1 MKKIISLL
9 LVVAMCATMF
19 VACGKKTE
27 TPPKTEQTKPTE
39 SVTEK
44 TPDEDKEAGYSAIEN
59 KYIVITTNCFDGF
72 ENIEEFEKEYDD
84 NYDQHNLEELTTLLG
99 KRGQTVVTF
108 PRNDDFGYDADDE
121 GCIIYDQNGDQVA
134 EVAIF
139 PGDLFGFIA
148 DEDLELVEEKDVNG
162 LAGAFYKT
170 HDSGDKVIETY
181 IGRTMHNALVVVGAY
196 EKTMLDELL
205 EDMVIFET
213 DMADAVVV
221 DDAFTKKFDDKNSVL
236 SVSYDYQSIWTYD
249 NEDKYTVED
258 ADGYVTL
265 YDKKTKEDVMD
276 ITIDE
281 AWYVVDEMNY
291 FMDNLKKE
299 DIYQVNTD
307 NFIGYIF
314 VDDAETYFFG
324 VDKNACVGLIIEGFA
339 SVEDVFDV
347 VSKSDMSMR
356 AFIDEDVIPE
366 IDIQVSYD
374 ESTIDWLAS
383 ELLIAMGD
391 IDTYDLMKS
400 YVVDNVSCYA
410 YDKKAGSAEEDRVY
424 IGDEKNGYYTVDDT
438 WRMSSGEYFA
448 VGKMKGLTITFNPE
462 LDENGNY
469 VYIIRNGVINQ
480 FVGGKDTLAK
490 EENQLLLDALNF
502 YGEGYFEMTSDAYIK
517 APVTVFLFMPDEPGC
532 RAYAQFGGRDLM
544 SFEE

>member
-1 MKKIISLL
+1 MKKILSLL

-27 TPPKTEQTKPTE
+27 TPPETEQPKPTE
-39 SVTEK
+39 SVPEK
-44 TPDEDKEAGYSAIEN
+44 TPDDDKEAGYSAIEN

-99 KRGQTVVTF
+99 KMGQTVVTF
-108 PRNDDFGYDADDE
+108 PRHDNFGYEADDE
-121 GCIIYDQNGDQVA
+121 GCVIYNQNGEHVA

-139 PGDLFGFIA
+139 PGDLFGFISE
-148 DEDLELVEEKDVNG
+148 EDLELVEEKNVNG

-170 HDSGDKVIETY
+170 HDSDDKVIETY
-181 IGRTMHNALVVVGAY
+181 IGRTTHNAVVVVGAY
-196 EKTMLDELL
+196 EKTMLDEML

-213 DMADAVVV
+213 AMAEAVVV
-221 DDAFTKKFDDKNSVL
+221 DDAFAKKFDDKNAVL
-236 SVSYDYQSIWTYD
+236 SVSYDYQSIWTYNND
-249 NEDKYTVED
+249 DKYIVED
-258 ADGYVTL
+258 FDGYVTL
-265 YDKKTKEDVMD
+265 YDKKTQEEVMD

-299 DIYQVNTD
+299 DIYKVDTD

-314 VDDAETYFFG
+314 VEDNETYFFG

-339 SVEDVFDV
+339 SVEDVFGV

-366 IDIQVSYD
+366 IDIQASYD
-374 ESTIDWLAS
+374 ESTINWLAS
-383 ELLIAMGD
+383 ELLIVIGD
-391 IDTYDLMKS
+391 INTYDLMKS
-400 YVVDNVSCYA
+400 YAVDNVSCYA
-410 YDKKAGSAEEDRVY
+410 YDKQAGSAEEDRIY
-424 IGDEKNGYYTVDDT
+424 LADENKSYYMVDDT

-462 LDENGNY
+462 LDENGDY

-502 YGEGYFEMTSDAYIK
+502 YGEGYFEMTSDAYAK
-517 APVTVFLFMPDEPGC
+517 APVTIFLFMPDEPGC
-532 RAYAQFGGRDLM
+532 RAYAQFGGRDMLYC
-544 SFEE
+544 E